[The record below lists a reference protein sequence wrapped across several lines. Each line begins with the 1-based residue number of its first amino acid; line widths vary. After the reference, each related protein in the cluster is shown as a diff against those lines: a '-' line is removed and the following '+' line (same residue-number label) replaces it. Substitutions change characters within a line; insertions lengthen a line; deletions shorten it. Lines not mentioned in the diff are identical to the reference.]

1 MIMSKNE
8 KTVVV
13 YQSKTGY
20 TKKYAA
26 ALAERL
32 NCTLLEGSKVTVR
45 DLSGYDTILLG
56 GGIYAGGIKGAKL
69 LTNNYEQLKNKQL
82 ILFAVGSSPVKEEIT
97 DQLRKQNIP
106 AEQQGRIQLYYL
118 RGGFDYSKLSG
129 FYKFMMSLMKA
140 QLHKMETS
148 TPEADQIFNDFSKP
162 KDFTDL
168 KSLDSILSNMNLKA
182 L

>member
-8 KTVVV
+8 KTVVL

-20 TKKYAA
+20 TKKYAV

-32 NCTLLEGSKVTVR
+32 NCTLLEGSKVSVK
-45 DLSGYDTILLG
+45 DLSGYDTIFVG
-56 GGIYAGGIKGAKL
+56 GGIYAGGINGAKL
-69 LTNNYEQLKNKQL
+69 LTGNYEQLKNKQL
-82 ILFAVGSSPVKEEIT
+82 ILFAVGSSPVKEEVI

-106 AEQQGRIQLYYL
+106 AEQQSRIKLYYL

-129 FYKFMMSLMKA
+129 FYKFMMSLMKK
-140 QLHKMETS
+140 QLHKLEAT
-148 TPEADQIFNDFSKP
+148 TPEADQIFNDFSRP

-168 KSLDSILSNMNLKA
+168 KALDGMLSNLNA
-182 L
+182 